1 MLSEGCARGS
11 VLCCSW
17 LQLCGCR
24 APAPVLPKETA
35 LVASVDFTPK
45 LPLRCSALQMVLLVL
60 VKLLAEPAVQDRA
73 PAVLSQLLSGN
84 VELQKAAAD
93 ADAATKLAAFLCK
106 EDCRAP
112 LQAGSLPHMLGRAGL
127 QSSTHAAQGR
137 FAIFHLTSLRWLGG
151 LC

>member
-1 MLSEGCARGS
+1 MRQGQRS
-11 VLCCSW
+11 VL
-17 LQLCGCR
+17 QLAADVWMPCTCACVAQGDCPR
-24 APAPVLPKETA
+24 CQRGLHSKAPTV
-35 LVASVDFTPK
+35 
-45 LPLRCSALQMVLLVL
+45 RCSALQMVLLVL

-112 LQAGSLPHMLGRAGL
+112 LQASSLPHMLGRAGL

-137 FAIFHLTSLRWLGG
+137 FAVFHLTSLRWLSG